1 MKKVKVEEK
10 QKSLDILFLEYKL
23 KKLVEQEEYERASVI
38 KRWIEELSE
47 KHK

>member
-23 KKLVEQEEYERASVI
+23 KKLVEQEE
-38 KRWIEELSE
+38 
-47 KHK
+47 